1 MTTPPSA
8 IFWSRPRTRYPP
20 HGDNTANYKGE
31 QGLRARAH
39 PWRGGLAERDASCML
54 HRNSLLGALTQA
66 PIPTAAHA
74 DTSQFKSKARKVAD
88 VV

>member
-20 HGDNTANYKGE
+20 HGDDTANYKGE

-39 PWRGGLAERDASCML
+39 PWKGDLAERDTSCMFTGMAYL
-54 HRNSLLGALTQA
+54 EL
-66 PIPTAAHA
+66 
-74 DTSQFKSKARKVAD
+74 
-88 VV
+88 